1 MIIQSIFFYIFSFIA
16 IESPDK
22 KSSKNMVLKNLDIFI
37 INFLAISQNIIK
49 NWKSKPHKIKKKVEK
64 LSSLVS

>member
-1 MIIQSIFFYIFSFIA
+1 
-16 IESPDK
+16 
-22 KSSKNMVLKNLDIFI
+22 MVLKNLDIFI